1 MNREP
6 ALKQEAPTPQMNQQ
20 VDYTTERNTMKRYIS
35 EEEVHKLITE
45 AIEGMSSTDPNT
57 KQKSDMLKLIDK
69 KLFSIEDDIIVGR
82 TK

>member
-1 MNREP
+1 
-6 ALKQEAPTPQMNQQ
+6 
-20 VDYTTERNTMKRYIS
+20 MKRYIS

-45 AIEGMSSTDPNT
+45 AIEGMSSTDPST